1 MRGRGAPAAASFLRR
16 RGEEGSGAGEESWAR
31 RPRGGSRAGGQPRP
45 AGRRSRRVPR
55 AVTPGREGARV
66 PGRPAG
72 ATAGGEGPLG
82 CHGRGR
88 RGGSPCLGA
97 AVSPV
102 RQAAT
107 TAPPRAAERS
117 GPGWLLGRAPPSFDE
132 GGAEGSPP
140 EPPGRESRRS
150 MAGAE
155 SRRPLAP
162 GRCSAPLPPRC
173 GLARPGGRRG
183 PGLGP
188 DPASR
193 LVSLRAGGRELGGVS
208 GASMPLLQLLLLHQT
223 SLSGVGMLPRRSAEP
238 GWGLQLAGREIF
250 MESKAAAGLPRGGL
264 AF

>member
-1 MRGRGAPAAASFLRR
+1 MRGRGGPAAASFLRR
-16 RGEEGSGAGEESWAR
+16 RGEEGSGAGEESRAR
-31 RPRGGSRAGGQPRP
+31 RPRGGSCAGGQPRP

-55 AVTPGREGARV
+55 AVTPGPEGARV

-72 ATAGGEGPLG
+72 AAAGGEGPLG
-82 CHGRGR
+82 CHRRGR

-97 AVSPV
+97 AVSPG

-117 GPGWLLGRAPPSFDE
+117 GPGWLPGRAPPSFGE

-155 SRRPLAP
+155 SRRPPAP

-173 GLARPGGRRG
+173 GLVRPGGRRG
-183 PGLGP
+183 PGLG
-188 DPASR
+188 PASR

-223 SLSGVGMLPRRSAEP
+223 SLSGVGLLPRRRRSAEP
-238 GWGLQLAGREIF
+238 GWALQQAGREIL
-250 MESKAAAGLPRGGL
+250 MEGKAAAGLPRGGL